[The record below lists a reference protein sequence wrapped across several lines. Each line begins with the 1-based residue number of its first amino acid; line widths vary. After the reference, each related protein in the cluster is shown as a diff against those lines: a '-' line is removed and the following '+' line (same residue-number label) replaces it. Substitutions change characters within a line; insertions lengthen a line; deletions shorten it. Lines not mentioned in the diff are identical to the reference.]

1 MRPSARC
8 LSPGFF
14 RRSLDEFKRLSNY
27 ALKLEGLRSPSKPFP
42 LILFDS
48 QDDIARCKRMSD
60 KDIGGF
66 SSASLDFHAATPH
79 APSHARFHGN
89 ISIDLPQD
97 QPHVQR
103 TGYAG
108 WRTLDRG
115 FTIFGKTL
123 WDVDPYSYLAI
134 HFKSDGRKYF
144 VNVQT
149 ESIVPTDIHQHRLYS
164 KTPGEWETVLIKW
177 NEFVRT
183 NHGQVVEPQREMLTQ
198 KVRTVGM
205 ALIDRIPGPYDLS
218 ISKVWATNAG
228 SDDDILANVKGAI
241 SGLPISSVRQ
251 RGFDKPEIPSSET

>member
-1 MRPSARC
+1 MSV
-8 LSPGFF
+8 
-14 RRSLDEFKRLSNY
+14 
-27 ALKLEGLRSPSKPFP
+27 ALKLEGLRTPSKPFP
-42 LILFDS
+42 LIHFDS
-48 QDDIARCKRMSD
+48 PDDIARCKRMSD
-60 KDIGGF
+60 KDIGAF
-66 SSASLDFHAATPH
+66 STANLDFHPAAQD
-79 APSHARFHGN
+79 APSHARFYGN
-89 ISIDLPQD
+89 ISTELPRD

-115 FTIFGKTL
+115 FTIFGKSL
-123 WDVDPYSYLAI
+123 WDVDLYNYMAI

-149 ESIVPTDIHQHRLYS
+149 ESIVPTDIHQHRLHA

-177 NEFVRT
+177 SEFVRT

-205 ALIDRIPGPYDLS
+205 ALIDRLPGPYDLS

-228 SDDDILANVKGAI
+228 RDDDILANVQGAI
-241 SGLPISSVRQ
+241 SGLPMSSSRQ
-251 RGFDKPEIPSSET
+251 PAFRRPEITRGLHKERNT